1 MAQGLTLVAFWN
13 IEPEGGR
20 IMRTVKAVGLA
31 LTLLMGI
38 FIILSFYWMSL
49 NGRYTAIFLGVSGG
63 AFPIMIVD
71 TRTVQVTIK
80 TMVSAETPVGEP
92 WNKLRTIVPWSD

>member
-1 MAQGLTLVAFWN
+1 LSSR
-13 IEPEGGR
+13 EGR
-20 IMRTVKAVGLA
+20 IIRTVKAVGMA

-49 NGRYTAIFLGVSGG
+49 NGRYTATSLGDGRGG
-63 AFPIMIVD
+63 FPILVVD
-71 TRTVQVTIK
+71 TRTGQVTIK

-92 WNKLRTIVPWSD
+92 WNKLQTVVSWSD